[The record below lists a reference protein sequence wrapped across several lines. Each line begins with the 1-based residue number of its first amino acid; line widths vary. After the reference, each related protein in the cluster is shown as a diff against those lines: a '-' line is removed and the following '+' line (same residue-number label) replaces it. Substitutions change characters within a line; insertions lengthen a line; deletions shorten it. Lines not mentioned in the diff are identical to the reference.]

1 MIAVELFAGAGGLAL
16 GSMSAGFSHAAVVE
30 WNKNACETL
39 RKNRELG
46 LFEWPIHQCDVRD
59 FDFRPYEGA
68 ELLAGGPPCQ
78 PFSIGGKHRGESDHR
93 NMFPEAL
100 RAVREIRPKFVL
112 LENVKGL
119 LRESFSD
126 FFDYV
131 ILQLRFPEIRQLET
145 EEWPDHLARLRALE
159 KRPPRHGLRYEVSF
173 RKLNAAD
180 FGVPQRRERVFIVA
194 SRSDLDVD
202 WRFPEPTHSQDAL
215 LRDQWVTGQYWER
228 HRLSRKQR
236 GVIPSSFRARV
247 QRLQQKTLLDV
258 GLRPW
263 RTVRDALSDLP
274 EPGPDDRGVANHV
287 LMPGARV
294 YGGHT
299 GSPIDEPAKTLKA
312 GDHGVPGGEN
322 MLAFPDGGVR
332 YFTVRESARLQTFPD
347 DFVFAGSWT
356 ENMRQLGN
364 AVAVDMGKLLASR
377 IHDCLRNLAPQDPPD
392 VTRGNLQ
399 PSRQDSSR
407 GKHPQRDLAEASS

>member
-16 GSMSAGFSHAAVVE
+16 GSMAAGFSHAAVIE
-30 WNKNACETL
+30 WNKNACQTL

-46 LFEWPIHQCDVRD
+46 RIDWPIHQCDVRE

-78 PFSIGGKHRGESDHR
+78 PFSIGGKHRGEADHR

-100 RAVREIRPKFVL
+100 RAVREIQPKFVL

-131 ILQLRFPEIRQLET
+131 VLQLRFPEIRQLAGED
-145 EEWPDHLARLRALE
+145 WPAHLDRLRSAV
-159 KRPPRHGLRYEVSF
+159 KRPPRQGLRYDVSF

-180 FGVPQRRERVFIVA
+180 YGVPQRRERVFIVA
-194 SRSDLDVD
+194 SRSDLNIT
-202 WRFPEPTHSQDAL
+202 WRFPTPTHSQDAL
-215 LRDQWVTGQYWER
+215 LREQWVTGKYWER
-228 HRLSRKQR
+228 HEVSKKER
-236 GVIPSSFRARV
+236 GSIPSSFRSRV
-247 QRLQQKTLLDV
+247 ARLQQKSLLDE
-258 GLRPW
+258 GFLPW
-263 RTVRDALSDLP
+263 RTVRDALHDLP
-274 EPGPDDRGVANHV
+274 EPDQDQRGIANHV

-322 MLAFPDGGVR
+322 MLAFRDGRVR

-347 DFVFAGSWT
+347 DFVFEGSWT
-356 ENMRQLGN
+356 ESMRQLGN
-364 AVAVDMGKLLASR
+364 AVAVDMGTLLASR
-377 IHDCLRNLAPQDPPD
+377 IHGCLSNLSQQDSSD

-399 PSRQDSSR
+399 P
-407 GKHPQRDLAEASS
+407 A

>member
-16 GSMSAGFSHAAVVE
+16 GSMSAGFSHAAVIE
-30 WNKNACETL
+30 WNKNACQTL

-46 LFEWPIHQCDVRD
+46 RIDWPIHQCDVRE

-78 PFSIGGKHRGESDHR
+78 PFSIGGKHRGEADHR

-100 RAVREIRPKFVL
+100 RAVREIQPKFVL

-126 FFDYV
+126 FFEYV
-131 ILQLRFPEIRQLET
+131 VLQLRFPEIRQLAGED
-145 EEWPDHLARLRALE
+145 WPAHLARLREAV
-159 KRPPRHGLRYEVSF
+159 KRPPRLGLRYDVSF

-180 FGVPQRRERVFIVA
+180 YGVPQRRERVFIVA
-194 SRSDLDVD
+194 SRCDLNMA

-215 LRDQWVTGQYWER
+215 LREQWVTGKYWER
-228 HRLSRKQR
+228 HKVSKKER
-236 GVIPSSFRARV
+236 GAIPSTFHSRIR
-247 QRLQQKTLLDV
+247 RLQQKSLLDV
-258 GLRPW
+258 GLLPW
-263 RTVRDALSDLP
+263 RTVRDALHDLP
-274 EPGPDDRGVANHV
+274 EPEEDNQGVANHV

-322 MLAFPDGGVR
+322 MLAFRDGRVR

-347 DFVFAGSWT
+347 DFVFEGSWT
-356 ENMRQLGN
+356 ESMRQLGN
-364 AVAVDMGKLLASR
+364 AVAVDMGTLLASR
-377 IHDCLRNLAPQDPPD
+377 IHDHLISPTQQDSAN

-399 PSRQDSSR
+399 P
-407 GKHPQRDLAEASS
+407 A

>member
-16 GSMSAGFSHAAVVE
+16 GSMAAGFSHGAVVE
-30 WNKNACETL
+30 WNKNACDTM
-39 RKNRELG
+39 RKNRALG
-46 LFEWPIHQCDVRD
+46 RIDWPIHQCDVRE
-59 FDFRPYEGA
+59 FDFRPHEGA
-68 ELLAGGPPCQ
+68 DLLAGGPPCQ

-119 LRESFSD
+119 LRASFSD
-126 FFDYV
+126 FFEYV
-131 ILQLRFPEIRQLET
+131 ILQLRFPEILQYEA
-145 EEWPDHLARLRALE
+145 EDWSSHLMRLRAVA
-159 KRPPRHGLRYEVSF
+159 KRPPRSGLQYDVWF

-194 SRSDLDVD
+194 CRADLNVE
-202 WRFPEPTHSQDAL
+202 WRFPEPTHSQESL
-215 LRDQWVTGQYWER
+215 LREQWVSGAYWDR
-228 HRLSRKQR
+228 HRVPRKDR
-236 GVIPSSFRARV
+236 GAPTGIHQARV
-247 QRLQQKTLLDV
+247 ERLRQKRLLASE
-258 GLRPW
+258 LHAW
-263 RTVRDALSDLP
+263 RTVRDAICDLP
-274 EPGPDDRGVANHV
+274 APGRGENGIPNHV

-322 MLAFPDGGVR
+322 MLALPDGSVR
-332 YFTVRESARLQTFPD
+332 YFSVRESARLQTFPD
-347 DFVFAGSWT
+347 DFVFEGSWT
-356 ENMRQLGN
+356 ESMRQLGN
-364 AVAVDMGKLLASR
+364 AVAVDIGKLLTSR
-377 IHDCLRNLAPQDPPD
+377 IHDHLRNLKPRDPSD

-399 PSRQDSSR
+399 P
-407 GKHPQRDLAEASS
+407 A